1 MKPVFTI
8 FLMLAIAFVLAVGI
22 ARPIG
27 KITNRAEVVY
37 TDGEGRE
44 VVVQS
49 NEATVTRLDPPRLA
63 GVPAKVLPGEVSTL
77 TVFCDIGGEEYGY
90 RVRLP
95 LFGGTYLPGSLVIDG
110 TTGEIISDTGVTD
123 VLVVALSP
131 KAEPGEIKLSYQVR
145 W

>member
-1 MKPVFTI
+1 MKRAFTI
-8 FLMLAIAFVLAVGI
+8 LLMLALALVLAVGI

-44 VVVQS
+44 VVVPS

-77 TVFCDIGGEEYGY
+77 TVFCDIGGEEWSYLT
-90 RVRLP
+90 RLP
-95 LFGGTYLPGSLVIDG
+95 LFGGAYLPGSLVIDR
-110 TTGEIISDTGVTD
+110 TTGEVVNDAGADD
-123 VLVVALSP
+123 VVVVELSP
-131 KAEPGEIKLSYQVR
+131 RAEPGEVKLSYQVK